1 MSTILWIVLPILI
14 AVGSALLAVFIS
26 QQRMDVQ
33 LARER
38 QALSEARAAIE
49 SQKEL
54 LEEIDRL
61 RGEAV
66 SRKTMD
72 DFLADLHTEQ
82 RRFVR
87 QEKMLFA
94 HRQCLV
100 VQERIYFR
108 NIPLCNWIEHEVTV
122 DNGADLEKLA
132 KTLSVFTPEIINGRS
147 AQSRNASRSASAG
160 PASVEEPA
168 EAAVIKMVS

>member
-1 MSTILWIVLPILI
+1 MSTIIWILLPILI

-66 SRKTMD
+66 SQKAMD

-122 DNGADLEKLA
+122 DKGADLEKLA

-147 AQSRNASRSASAG
+147 APSRAGSLNASAG

-168 EAAVIKMVS
+168 EASVIKMVS